1 MNCVPKFRS
10 FLWGNHVAGNTRTLA
25 IGLGMNRTKST
36 LAKSLRSNNWT
47 QSETFDELLYTIA
60 GMHMPL
66 LERIIRHRH
75 LCGMSSTSTNGPRQL
90 YASLPTNSDSC
101 STVRNYRLNC
111 PCQRCELFCQ
121 RFSPRPVRLRHSRF
135 RPHANDVEQK
145 SCQLEPSCRETR
157 EYLLDLNGLCRS
169 A

>member
-90 YASLPTNSDSC
+90 YAIATHKSRLLFNGQELPSQLPL
-101 STVRNYRLNC
+101 STL
-111 PCQRCELFCQ
+111 
-121 RFSPRPVRLRHSRF
+121 
-135 RPHANDVEQK
+135 
-145 SCQLEPSCRETR
+145 
-157 EYLLDLNGLCRS
+157 
-169 A
+169 